1 MYLLLRS
8 YQARAKSGEFA
19 KLAFLTAIFAL
30 LLRRTLPV
38 EGFMQKHAKR
48 AQLFAPHALTSHS
61 RAVAPAHPFRSLQ

>member
-19 KLAFLTAIFAL
+19 KLAFLTAIFA